1 MTPKD
6 NIQLSL
12 SLFHLLQAL
21 MLENLQKSS
30 SSHCGL
36 QPNSQVHIYSVSF
49 VHFYITTLVN
59 VVVLCIRLCVDRP
72 GDEPE

>member
-1 MTPKD
+1 MLLHFCIKLKYLGGSRYITPKH

-12 SLFHLLQAL
+12 SLFLFLQAL

-36 QPNSQVHIYSVSF
+36 QPNSQVHIYSVYFCTFFHHSP
-49 VHFYITTLVN
+49 
-59 VVVLCIRLCVDRP
+59 C
-72 GDEPE
+72 